1 MAVVGCGAGGGLAAM
16 ASPAATVSMALAW
29 ALSRRMASTWRHW
42 TYSGVPASHPIF
54 DNRRR
59 TGWRARLARAWRR
72 RKEKPVDW
80 LPALLMMGGALIVVS
95 LLIAWLMG
103 RWLR

>member
-1 MAVVGCGAGGGLAAM
+1 
-16 ASPAATVSMALAW
+16 
-29 ALSRRMASTWRHW
+29 
-42 TYSGVPASHPIF
+42 
-54 DNRRR
+54 
-59 TGWRARLARAWRR
+59 
-72 RKEKPVDW
+72 VDW